1 RNRLSE
7 DILRDV
13 KTAAAGYGVTIQRAD
28 VKDLVFPGNLQEI
41 MNKVLAAERM
51 SQVQLVEARTK
62 ADVQKIDSQ
71 SRAEAQRME
80 AEAQAN
86 AQQLAAQGQSEV
98 QRLQTDAEI
107 RRLQERERNAQA
119 YAKHP
124 ALLRMLELE
133 TLRELARNGNARI
146 YIGFDKHAG
155 PNGTEK
161 D

>member
-1 RNRLSE
+1 
-7 DILRDV
+7 
-13 KTAAAGYGVTIQRAD
+13 
-28 VKDLVFPGNLQEI
+28 
-41 MNKVLAAERM
+41 
-51 SQVQLVEARTK
+51 
-62 ADVQKIDSQ
+62 
-71 SRAEAQRME
+71 ME

-107 RRLQERERNAQA
+107 RQLQERERNAQA